1 MKVSNRAC
9 IRNLSLKG
17 LRAARTRN
25 LIAVL
30 AIALTTVMFTSL
42 FTIAASINHSFQQEN
57 FRMAGG
63 DMHASIKNI
72 TWEQAEQLRADPL
85 VTEGGARL
93 FLGMPEEEP
102 FNKSHVEVSYME
114 PQLASHYFCVPVEG
128 SLPREG
134 TDEAATDTRV
144 LGLLGV
150 EPKVGEQFTVTYNLG
165 VGTGNPKQVTQTFTL
180 SGWWEYDEAVTASNI
195 LLPQSRAEE
204 ALEGYQNQGRYDMT
218 GRWRLDVM
226 FASSL
231 HIESDLTELLENH
244 GYQDTDPQADNYIDG
259 GVNWGYTAAQMG
271 AQADPLTVI
280 AISALLLLII
290 FTGYLIIY
298 NVFQI
303 SVTNDIQFYGLLK
316 TIGTTGRQIK
326 SIIRRQALLLSL
338 VGIPIG
344 LALGFLVGN
353 KLTPVIMEQLTYKNA
368 FVSFSPLIFIGAA
381 LFALFT
387 VLLSCRKP
395 GRVAARVSPVEAV
408 RYTDVSARPRRAK
421 TGKGKGSSLLSMA
434 WANLGRS
441 RIKTLLVVLSLSLAV
456 VLTNVTALFAGGF
469 DMDKYLQSKVV
480 SDFIFGCAGYFQSEG
495 IEEPVTEDLIADIDA
510 QGGIA
515 QSGRIYGQ
523 TSWLQQFVTEQHFRD
538 SEGKWYPPEVLEDMI
553 ETADKNDE
561 GLIANRVQV
570 YGMEE
575 FPLSLVNVVAGDLSK
590 LSDPDRNYIA
600 AVYTMDDYNNVEP
613 DSNWMNVGDQVTLRY
628 GDELE
633 YYDPT
638 TGQVIPSEQADSY
651 QGSLQVRA
659 TTYHDVTYEVAACV
673 TVPSNEGYRFYGADQ
688 FILDADHF
696 QRETG
701 TSDVM
706 TYLFNMESDEA
717 DAQMRDFLEEY
728 TTTVQTA
735 YDYECR
741 QDYVSEFEGM
751 RSMFL
756 TLGGALS
763 FIVGLVG
770 VLNFVN
776 AVLTGIIT
784 RKREFA
790 VLQAIGMTGRQL
802 KTMLMLEGLLYT
814 LLSII
819 FSLLLSLI
827 LSPVLGGAVEQMF
840 WFFSYRFTVWPVLLI
855 APVFVLLGL
864 LIPLLTYRVIARHTI
879 VERLRDGE

>member
-1 MKVSNRAC
+1 
-9 IRNLSLKG
+9 
-17 LRAARTRN
+17 
-25 LIAVL
+25 
-30 AIALTTVMFTSL
+30 
-42 FTIAASINHSFQQEN
+42 
-57 FRMAGG
+57 
-63 DMHASIKNI
+63 
-72 TWEQAEQLRADPL
+72 
-85 VTEGGARL
+85 
-93 FLGMPEEEP
+93 
-102 FNKSHVEVSYME
+102 
-114 PQLASHYFCVPVEG
+114 
-128 SLPREG
+128 
-134 TDEAATDTRV
+134 
-144 LGLLGV
+144 
-150 EPKVGEQFTVTYNLG
+150 
-165 VGTGNPKQVTQTFTL
+165 
-180 SGWWEYDEAVTASNI
+180 
-195 LLPQSRAEE
+195 
-204 ALEGYQNQGRYDMT
+204 
-218 GRWRLDVM
+218 
-226 FASSL
+226 
-231 HIESDLTELLENH
+231 
-244 GYQDTDPQADNYIDG
+244 
-259 GVNWGYTAAQMG
+259 
-271 AQADPLTVI
+271 
-280 AISALLLLII
+280 
-290 FTGYLIIY
+290 
-298 NVFQI
+298 
-303 SVTNDIQFYGLLK
+303 
-316 TIGTTGRQIK
+316 
-326 SIIRRQALLLSL
+326 
-338 VGIPIG
+338 
-344 LALGFLVGN
+344 
-353 KLTPVIMEQLTYKNA
+353 
-368 FVSFSPLIFIGAA
+368 
-381 LFALFT
+381 
-387 VLLSCRKP
+387 
-395 GRVAARVSPVEAV
+395 
-408 RYTDVSARPRRAK
+408 
-421 TGKGKGSSLLSMA
+421 MA

-456 VLTNVTALFAGGF
+456 VLTNVTVLFTGGF
-469 DMDKYLQSKVV
+469 DMDKYLQNKVV
-480 SDFIFGCAGYFQSEG
+480 SDFIFGCAGYFQSDG

-638 TGQVIPSEQADSY
+638 TGQVIPAEQADSY

>member
-72 TWEQAEQLRADPL
+72 TWDQVEQLRAAPL
-85 VTEGGARL
+85 VKEGGARL

-102 FNKSHVEVSYME
+102 FNSRTSRS
-114 PQLASHYFCVPVEG
+114 ATWSR
-128 SLPREG
+128 SWLPTTSACRSRATCPGEG

-218 GRWRLDVM
+218 GRWTLDVM

-244 GYQDTDPQADNYIDG
+244 GYQDTDPQADNYINS

-271 AQADPLTVI
+271 AQADPLTVV

-316 TIGTTGRQIK
+316 TIGTTGRQLK

-338 VGIPIG
+338 IGIPVG
-344 LALGFLVGN
+344 LVLGFLVGN

-441 RIKTLLVVLSLSLAV
+441 RVKTLLVVLSLSLAV
-456 VLTNVTALFAGGF
+456 VLTNVTVLFTGGF
-469 DMDKYLQSKVV
+469 DMDKYLQNKVV
-480 SDFIFGCAGYFQSEG
+480 SDFIFGCAGYFQSDG

-561 GLIANRVQV
+561 DLIANRVQV

-638 TGQVIPSEQADSY
+638 TGQVIPAEQADSY
-651 QGSLQVRA
+651 QGSIQVRA

>member
-1 MKVSNRAC
+1 MLNVANRSC
-9 IRNLSLKG
+9 IRRLSLRA
-17 LRAARTRN
+17 LRANRTRN
-25 LIAVL
+25 LVAVL
-30 AIALTTVMFTSL
+30 AIAMTALLFTSL
-42 FTIAASINHSFQQEN
+42 FTIALSINEGMQQAN
-57 FRMAGG
+57 FRQGG
-63 DMHASIKNI
+63 GFYHGGFKYLTEAQFNELKEDPGIQ
-72 TWEQAEQLRADPL
+72 TWSLR
-85 VTEGGARL
+85 RY
-93 FLGMPEEEP
+93 LGMPTDVP
-102 FNKSHVEVSYME
+102 FNKSHVEIGYSDKNE
-114 PQLASHYFCVPVEG
+114 AHWTFCDPIEG
-128 SLPREG
+128 RLPAEG

-144 LGLLGV
+144 LELLGI
-150 EPKVGEQFTVTYNLG
+150 EPKLGAKFTVTFAVDG
-165 VGTGNPKQVTQTFTL
+165 RETTQTFTL
-180 SGWWEYDEAVTASNI
+180 CGWWEYDEAVTASNI

-271 AQADPLTVI
+271 AQADPLTVV

-316 TIGTTGRQIK
+316 TIGTTGRQLK

-338 VGIPIG
+338 IGIPVG
-344 LALGFLVGN
+344 LVLGFLVGN

-408 RYTDVSARPRRAK
+408 RYTDVSAGPRRAK
-421 TGKGKGSSLLSMA
+421 TGSGKGSSLLSMA

-441 RIKTLLVVLSLSLAV
+441 RVKTLLVVLSLSLAV
-456 VLTNVTALFAGGF
+456 VLTNVTVLFTGGF
-469 DMDKYLQSKVV
+469 DMDKYLQNKVV
-480 SDFIFGCAGYFQSEG
+480 SDFIFGCAGYFQSDG

-553 ETADKNDE
+553 KTADKNDE
-561 GLIANRVQV
+561 GLITNRVQV

-638 TGQVIPSEQADSY
+638 TGQVIPAEQADSY

-802 KTMLMLEGLLYT
+802 KRMLMLEGLLYT

>member
-1 MKVSNRAC
+1 
-9 IRNLSLKG
+9 
-17 LRAARTRN
+17 
-25 LIAVL
+25 
-30 AIALTTVMFTSL
+30 
-42 FTIAASINHSFQQEN
+42 
-57 FRMAGG
+57 
-63 DMHASIKNI
+63 
-72 TWEQAEQLRADPL
+72 
-85 VTEGGARL
+85 
-93 FLGMPEEEP
+93 
-102 FNKSHVEVSYME
+102 
-114 PQLASHYFCVPVEG
+114 
-128 SLPREG
+128 
-134 TDEAATDTRV
+134 
-144 LGLLGV
+144 
-150 EPKVGEQFTVTYNLG
+150 
-165 VGTGNPKQVTQTFTL
+165 
-180 SGWWEYDEAVTASNI
+180 
-195 LLPQSRAEE
+195 
-204 ALEGYQNQGRYDMT
+204 
-218 GRWRLDVM
+218 
-226 FASSL
+226 
-231 HIESDLTELLENH
+231 
-244 GYQDTDPQADNYIDG
+244 
-259 GVNWGYTAAQMG
+259 
-271 AQADPLTVI
+271 
-280 AISALLLLII
+280 
-290 FTGYLIIY
+290 
-298 NVFQI
+298 
-303 SVTNDIQFYGLLK
+303 
-316 TIGTTGRQIK
+316 
-326 SIIRRQALLLSL
+326 
-338 VGIPIG
+338 
-344 LALGFLVGN
+344 
-353 KLTPVIMEQLTYKNA
+353 
-368 FVSFSPLIFIGAA
+368 
-381 LFALFT
+381 
-387 VLLSCRKP
+387 
-395 GRVAARVSPVEAV
+395 
-408 RYTDVSARPRRAK
+408 
-421 TGKGKGSSLLSMA
+421 
-434 WANLGRS
+434 
-441 RIKTLLVVLSLSLAV
+441 
-456 VLTNVTALFAGGF
+456 
-469 DMDKYLQSKVV
+469 MDKYLQNKVV

-638 TGQVIPSEQADSY
+638 TGQVIPAEQADSY

-659 TTYHDVTYEVAACV
+659 PTDHAVTSEVAACV

-688 FILDADHF
+688 FILDAEHF

-717 DAQMRDFLEEY
+717 NAQMRDFLEEY

-790 VLQAIGMTGRQL
+790 VLQAIGMTGCQL